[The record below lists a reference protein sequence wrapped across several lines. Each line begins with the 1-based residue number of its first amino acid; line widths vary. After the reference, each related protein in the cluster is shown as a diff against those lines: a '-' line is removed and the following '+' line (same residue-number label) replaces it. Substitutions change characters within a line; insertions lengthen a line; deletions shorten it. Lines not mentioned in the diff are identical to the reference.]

1 MNWFDVVKIIGI
13 PSRRIF
19 LSNVVVNRTEFENT
33 LNKLREL
40 KEVPSRL
47 QGVLNNEKSHKVYYD
62 EGVEAAT
69 TEVDLSEEESK
80 EMFDEMLQIIAEK
93 TKEFTPR
100 EYYSI
105 EKIRELLS
113 EAMKAKNSDEKDK
126 VAEIILEITENSP
139 TRTQFWSENI
149 PERERLEFLRDY
161 LAETEGKAH
170 LFFENPPSNKKI
182 LTDFAEMIGGTVKD
196 DKIFVN
202 FESQTDL
209 VRLLRPK
216 IDKNTREVLDDEET
230 VKAKEEKLKFY
241 NENIRPLKPK
251 LKKGTITTA
260 IDSRMLEAR
269 ELNIRGAKYEIIG
282 DFNERSVEKYIEIVE
297 GLKNSKNIW
306 KPTKF
311 PNGDNIAQGL
321 IFIPRTSGRTKSLVL
336 NPYTSIILNNTF
348 SGDSWFKTFFN
359 ALRTSEVKTDDEVEQ
374 IIIDDISLALMNDQD
389 KTKLGLRTASFARLE
404 KIRNLILT
412 NAPKKRVNEAI
423 REVISQNQ
431 GEGNLG
437 DEITRSKLQL
447 RREQLALLEKHFSV
461 KEGKKIFEALSKEYD
476 EDDLEVNY
484 YDSRGT
490 DITQTDSFVEKENA
504 FYVDFTV
511 FGDDKITPDNLEE
524 WLTGEIKLTEAKRT
538 NPTRGL
544 EIALKEVKELLE
556 KLPESES
563 SEQVKAKLK
572 DSYEKDIARLEEAIQ
587 QRKDSPSVPKEIE
600 NKFAE
605 LRRDLVRPTDFVSFI
620 QSIGSKESLNEL
632 IDAKIG
638 TAQVLE
644 QITPKNSLLYLS
656 KMAERLSADEVGE
669 AFNKINDNPN
679 SDEAKAILEELNGKI
694 PKLLTDIKTNV
705 VGAFKERLQ
714 FFLDNYGQKFQN
726 RTNKV
731 QIAPALKAFT
741 NANMIREVQ

>member
-1 MNWFDVVKIIGI
+1 MIFMNWFDVVKIIGI

-19 LSNVVVNRTEFENT
+19 LSNVVVNRAEFENT
-33 LNKLREL
+33 LNQL
-40 KEVPSRL
+40 KTLERVPSRL

-62 EGVEAAT
+62 EGVEAGA

-80 EMFDEMLQIIAEK
+80 EMFDEMLQVIAEK
-93 TKEFTPR
+93 TKEFTER
-100 EYYSI
+100 KYYSI

-139 TRTQFWSENI
+139 TRKQFWSENI

-209 VRLLRPK
+209 VRLLQPK
-216 IDKNTREVLDDEET
+216 IDKNTREVLDDDET
-230 VKAKEEKLKFY
+230 VKLKDKRLKFY
-241 NENIRPLKPK
+241 NKNIRPLKPK
-251 LKKGTITTA
+251 LKKGTITTT
-260 IDSRMLEAR
+260 IDSRKLEAR

-282 DFNERSVEKYIEIVE
+282 DFNERSVQKYIEIVE

-321 IFIPRTSGRTKSLVL
+321 IFLPRTSGKTKSLIL

-348 SGDSWFKTFFN
+348 SGDSWFKTFFG
-359 ALRTSEVKTDDEVEQ
+359 ALRTSEVKTDDEIEQ
-374 IIIDDISLALMNDQD
+374 IIIDDISLALMNNQD
-389 KTKLGLRTASFARLE
+389 KTSLGLRTASFSRLE

-447 RREQLALLEKHFSV
+447 RREQLALLEKHFTL
-461 KEGKKIFEALSKEYD
+461 KEGKKIFEALSEDYD

-511 FGDDKITPDNLEE
+511 FGDDKITPDNLET
-524 WLTGEIKLTEAKRT
+524 WLEDNQEA
-538 NPTRGL
+538 L
-544 EIALKEVKELLE
+544 DELSQT
-556 KLPESES
+556 KIS
-563 SEQVKAKLK
+563 
-572 DSYEKDIARLEEAIQ
+572 
-587 QRKDSPSVPKEIE
+587 
-600 NKFAE
+600 E
-605 LRRDLVRPTDFVSFI
+605 LRRDLVRPTDFVSFVQLI
-620 QSIGSKESLNEL
+620 ASKESLNQL

-638 TAQVLE
+638 TAAVLE

>member
-1 MNWFDVVKIIGI
+1 MIFMNWFDVVKIIGI

-19 LSNVVVNRTEFENT
+19 LSNVVVNRAEFENT
-33 LNKLREL
+33 LNQL
-40 KEVPSRL
+40 KTLERVPSRL

-62 EGVEAAT
+62 EGVEAGA

-80 EMFDEMLQIIAEK
+80 EMFDEMLQVIAEK
-93 TKEFTPR
+93 TKEFTER
-100 EYYSI
+100 KYYSI

-209 VRLLRPK
+209 VRLLQPK
-216 IDKNTREVLDDEET
+216 IDKNTREVLDDDET
-230 VKAKEEKLKFY
+230 VKLKDKRLKFY
-241 NENIRPLKPK
+241 NKNIRPLKPK
-251 LKKGTITTA
+251 LKKGTITTT
-260 IDSRMLEAR
+260 IDSRKLEAR

-282 DFNERSVEKYIEIVE
+282 DFNERSVQKYIEIVE

-321 IFIPRTSGRTKSLVL
+321 IFLPRTSGKTKSLIL

-348 SGDSWFKTFFN
+348 SGDSWFKTFFG
-359 ALRTSEVKTDDEVEQ
+359 ALRTSEVKTDDEIEQ
-374 IIIDDISLALMNDQD
+374 IIIDDISLALMNNQD
-389 KTKLGLRTASFARLE
+389 KTSLGLRTASFSRLE

-447 RREQLALLEKHFSV
+447 RREQLALLEKHFTL
-461 KEGKKIFEALSKEYD
+461 KEGKKIFEALSEDYD

-511 FGDDKITPDNLEE
+511 FGDDKITPDNLET
-524 WLTGEIKLTEAKRT
+524 WLEDNQEA
-538 NPTRGL
+538 L
-544 EIALKEVKELLE
+544 DELSQT
-556 KLPESES
+556 KIS
-563 SEQVKAKLK
+563 
-572 DSYEKDIARLEEAIQ
+572 
-587 QRKDSPSVPKEIE
+587 
-600 NKFAE
+600 E
-605 LRRDLVRPTDFVSFI
+605 LRRDLVRPTDFVSFVQLI
-620 QSIGSKESLNEL
+620 ASKESLNQL

-638 TAQVLE
+638 TAAVLE

>member
-1 MNWFDVVKIIGI
+1 MNWFDVIKIIGI

-19 LSNVVVNRTEFENT
+19 LSNVVVNRAEFENT
-33 LNKLREL
+33 LDKLRAIE
-40 KEVPSRL
+40 EVPSRL

-62 EGVEAAT
+62 EGVRAET

-100 EYYSI
+100 QYYSI
-105 EKIRELLS
+105 EKIRKLLS
-113 EAMKAKNSDEKDK
+113 EAMKAKNSDEKEK
-126 VAEIILEITENSP
+126 VAEIILEITENSS
-139 TRTQFWSENI
+139 TREQYWSENI

-182 LTDFAEMIGGTVKD
+182 LSDFAEMIGGTVKD

-230 VKAKEEKLKFY
+230 VKEKEEKLKFY
-241 NENIRPLKPK
+241 NEKIRPLKPK

-260 IDSRMLEAR
+260 IDSRKLEAR

-321 IFIPRTSGRTKSLVL
+321 IFLPRTSGRTKSLIL

-348 SGDSWFKTFFN
+348 SGDSWFQTFFS
-359 ALRTSEVKTDDEVEQ
+359 ALRTSEVKTDDEIEQ
-374 IIIDDISLALMNDQD
+374 IIIDDISLALMNNQD
-389 KTKLGLRTASFARLE
+389 KTRLGLRTASFARLE

-412 NAPKKRVNEAI
+412 NAAKKRVNEAV

-447 RREQLALLEKHFSV
+447 RREQLALLEKHFTV
-461 KEGKKIFEALSKEYD
+461 KEGKKIFEALSEDYD

-490 DITQTDSFVEKENA
+490 DITQTDSFVERENA

-511 FGDDKITPDNLEE
+511 YGDDKITPSNLEE
-524 WLTGEIKLTEAKRT
+524 WLED
-538 NPTRGL
+538 N
-544 EIALKEVKELLE
+544 
-556 KLPESES
+556 
-563 SEQVKAKLK
+563 Q
-572 DSYEKDIARLEEAIQ
+572 EAIEELDQ
-587 QRKDSPSVPKEIE
+587 SKI
-600 NKFAE
+600 AE

-620 QSIGSKESLNEL
+620 QSIGSRESLSQL

-644 QITPKNSLLYLS
+644 QITPKNSLLYLR
-656 KMAERLSADEVGE
+656 KMSERLSGDEVGE

-679 SDEAKAILEELNGKI
+679 SDEAKAILEDLNSKI

-726 RTNKV
+726 KTNKV
-731 QIAPALKAFT
+731 QIAPAIKAFT

>member
-1 MNWFDVVKIIGI
+1 MTWFDVVKIIGI

-19 LSNVVVNRTEFENT
+19 LSNVVVNRAEFENT
-33 LNKLREL
+33 LNQLRTLER
-40 KEVPSRL
+40 VPSRL

-62 EGVEAAT
+62 EGVQAGA

-80 EMFDEMLQIIAEK
+80 KMFDEMLQIIAEK
-93 TKEFTPR
+93 TKEFTSR
-100 EYYSI
+100 QYYPI

-113 EAMKAKNSDEKDK
+113 EAMKAKKSDEKDK

-251 LKKGTITTA
+251 LKKGAITTA
-260 IDSRMLEAR
+260 IDSRQLEAR
-269 ELNIRGAKYEIIG
+269 ELNIRGAKFEITG
-282 DFNERSVEKYIEIVE
+282 DFNERSVQKYIEIVE
-297 GLKNSKNIW
+297 GLKNSKEIW
-306 KPTKF
+306 KPKKF

-321 IFIPRTSGRTKSLVL
+321 IFLPRASGTTKSLIL

-348 SGDSWFKTFFN
+348 SGDSWFKTFFDS
-359 ALRTSEVKTDDEVEQ
+359 LRTSEVKTDDEIEQ
-374 IIIDDISLALMNDQD
+374 IIVDDISLALMNNKD
-389 KTKLGLRTASFARLE
+389 KTTLGLRTASFSRID

-412 NAPKKRVNEAI
+412 NASKKRVNEAV

-437 DEITRSKLQL
+437 EEITRRKLEL
-447 RREQLALLEKHFSV
+447 RREQLALLEKHFTL
-461 KEGKKIFEALSKEYD
+461 KEGKKIFEALSQEYD

-490 DITQTDSFVEKENA
+490 DITQTDSFAEKENA
-504 FYVDFTV
+504 FYVDFTI
-511 FGDDKITPDNLEE
+511 FGDDKITPDNLET
-524 WLTGEIKLTEAKRT
+524 WLEDNQEA
-538 NPTRGL
+538 L
-544 EIALKEVKELLE
+544 DELSQT
-556 KLPESES
+556 KIS
-563 SEQVKAKLK
+563 
-572 DSYEKDIARLEEAIQ
+572 
-587 QRKDSPSVPKEIE
+587 
-600 NKFAE
+600 E
-605 LRRDLVRPTDFVSFI
+605 LRRDLVRPTDFVTFI
-620 QSIGSKESLNEL
+620 QSIGSKESLNDL

-638 TAQVLE
+638 TAAVLE

-656 KMAERLSADEVGE
+656 KMAERLSADEIGE

-694 PKLLTDIKTNV
+694 PKILTDIKTNV
-705 VGAFKERLQ
+705 IGAFKERLQ

-726 RTNKV
+726 KTNKV
-731 QIAPALKAFT
+731 QIAPAIKAFT

>member
-19 LSNVVVNRTEFENT
+19 LSNVVVNRAEFENT
-33 LNKLREL
+33 LNQL
-40 KEVPSRL
+40 KTLERVPSRL

-62 EGVEAAT
+62 EGVEAGA

-80 EMFDEMLQIIAEK
+80 EMFDEMLQVIAEK
-93 TKEFTPR
+93 TKEFTER
-100 EYYSI
+100 KYYSI

-139 TRTQFWSENI
+139 TRKQFWSENI

-209 VRLLRPK
+209 VRLLQPK
-216 IDKNTREVLDDEET
+216 IDKNTREVLDDDET
-230 VKAKEEKLKFY
+230 VKLKDKRLKFY
-241 NENIRPLKPK
+241 NKNIRPLKPK
-251 LKKGTITTA
+251 LKKGTITTT
-260 IDSRMLEAR
+260 IDSRKLEAR

-282 DFNERSVEKYIEIVE
+282 DFNERSVQKYIEIVE

-321 IFIPRTSGRTKSLVL
+321 IFLPRTSGKTKSLIL

-348 SGDSWFKTFFN
+348 SGDSWFKTFFG
-359 ALRTSEVKTDDEVEQ
+359 ALRTSEVKTDDEIEQ
-374 IIIDDISLALMNDQD
+374 IIIDDISLALMNNQD
-389 KTKLGLRTASFARLE
+389 KTSLGLRTASFSRLE

-447 RREQLALLEKHFSV
+447 RREQLALLEKHFTL
-461 KEGKKIFEALSKEYD
+461 KEGKKIFEALSEDYD

-511 FGDDKITPDNLEE
+511 FGDDKITPDNLET
-524 WLTGEIKLTEAKRT
+524 WLEDNQEA
-538 NPTRGL
+538 L
-544 EIALKEVKELLE
+544 DELSQT
-556 KLPESES
+556 KIS
-563 SEQVKAKLK
+563 
-572 DSYEKDIARLEEAIQ
+572 
-587 QRKDSPSVPKEIE
+587 
-600 NKFAE
+600 E
-605 LRRDLVRPTDFVSFI
+605 LRRDLVRPTDFVSFVQLI
-620 QSIGSKESLNEL
+620 ASKESLNQL

-638 TAQVLE
+638 TAAVLE

>member
-1 MNWFDVVKIIGI
+1 MIFMNWFDVIKIIGI

-19 LSNVVVNRTEFENT
+19 LSNVVVNRAEFENT
-33 LNKLREL
+33 LDKLRAIE
-40 KEVPSRL
+40 EVPSRL

-62 EGVEAAT
+62 EGVRAET

-100 EYYSI
+100 QYYSI
-105 EKIRELLS
+105 EKIRKLLS
-113 EAMKAKNSDEKDK
+113 EAMKAKNSDEKEK
-126 VAEIILEITENSP
+126 VAEIILEITENSS
-139 TRTQFWSENI
+139 TREQYWSENI

-182 LTDFAEMIGGTVKD
+182 LSDFAEMIGGTVKD

-230 VKAKEEKLKFY
+230 VKEKEEKLKFY
-241 NENIRPLKPK
+241 NEKIRPLKPK

-260 IDSRMLEAR
+260 IDSRKLEAR

-321 IFIPRTSGRTKSLVL
+321 IFLPRTSGRTKSLIL

-348 SGDSWFKTFFN
+348 SGDSWFQTFFS
-359 ALRTSEVKTDDEVEQ
+359 ALRTSEVKTDDEIEQ
-374 IIIDDISLALMNDQD
+374 IIIDDISLALMNNQD
-389 KTKLGLRTASFARLE
+389 KTRLGLRTASFARLE

-412 NAPKKRVNEAI
+412 NAAKKRVNEAV

-447 RREQLALLEKHFSV
+447 RREQLALLEKHFTV
-461 KEGKKIFEALSKEYD
+461 KEGKKIFEALSEDYD

-490 DITQTDSFVEKENA
+490 DITQTDSFVERENA

-511 FGDDKITPDNLEE
+511 YGDDKITPSNLEE
-524 WLTGEIKLTEAKRT
+524 WLED
-538 NPTRGL
+538 N
-544 EIALKEVKELLE
+544 
-556 KLPESES
+556 
-563 SEQVKAKLK
+563 Q
-572 DSYEKDIARLEEAIQ
+572 EAIEELDQ
-587 QRKDSPSVPKEIE
+587 SKI
-600 NKFAE
+600 AE

-620 QSIGSKESLNEL
+620 QTIGSRESLSQL

-644 QITPKNSLLYLS
+644 QITPKNSLLYLR
-656 KMAERLSADEVGE
+656 KMSERLSGDEVGE

-679 SDEAKAILEELNGKI
+679 SDEAKAILEDLNSKI

-726 RTNKV
+726 KTNKV
-731 QIAPALKAFT
+731 QIAPAIKAFT

>member
-1 MNWFDVVKIIGI
+1 MTWFDVVKIIGI

-19 LSNVVVNRTEFENT
+19 LSNVVVNRAEFENT
-33 LNKLREL
+33 LNQLRTLER
-40 KEVPSRL
+40 VPSRL

-62 EGVEAAT
+62 EGVQAGA

-80 EMFDEMLQIIAEK
+80 KMFDEMLQIIAEK
-93 TKEFTPR
+93 TKEFTSR
-100 EYYSI
+100 QYYPI

-113 EAMKAKNSDEKDK
+113 EAMKAKKSDEKDK
-126 VAEIILEITENSP
+126 VAEIILEVTENSP

-241 NENIRPLKPK
+241 NEKIRPLKPK
-251 LKKGTITTA
+251 LKKGTTTTA
-260 IDSRMLEAR
+260 IDSRQLEAR
-269 ELNIRGAKYEIIG
+269 ELNIRGAKFEITG
-282 DFNERSVEKYIEIVE
+282 DFNERSVQKYIEIVE
-297 GLKNSKNIW
+297 GLKNSKEIW
-306 KPTKF
+306 KPKKF

-321 IFIPRTSGRTKSLVL
+321 IFLPRASGTTKSLIL

-348 SGDSWFKTFFN
+348 SGDSWFKTFFDS
-359 ALRTSEVKTDDEVEQ
+359 LRTSEVKTDDEIEQ
-374 IIIDDISLALMNDQD
+374 IIVDDISLALMNNQD
-389 KTKLGLRTASFARLE
+389 KTSLGLRTASFSRID

-412 NAPKKRVNEAI
+412 NASKKRVNEAV
-423 REVISQNQ
+423 REIISQNQ

-437 DEITRSKLQL
+437 EEITRRKLEL
-447 RREQLALLEKHFSV
+447 RREQLALLEKHFTI
-461 KEGKKIFEALSKEYD
+461 KEGKKIFEALSQEYD

-490 DITQTDSFVEKENA
+490 DITQTDSFAEKENA
-504 FYVDFTV
+504 FYVDFTI
-511 FGDDKITPDNLEE
+511 FGDDKITPDNLET
-524 WLTGEIKLTEAKRT
+524 WLEDNQEA
-538 NPTRGL
+538 L
-544 EIALKEVKELLE
+544 DELSQT
-556 KLPESES
+556 KIS
-563 SEQVKAKLK
+563 
-572 DSYEKDIARLEEAIQ
+572 
-587 QRKDSPSVPKEIE
+587 
-600 NKFAE
+600 E
-605 LRRDLVRPTDFVSFI
+605 LRRDLVRPTDFVTFI
-620 QSIGSKESLNEL
+620 QSIGSKESLNNL

-638 TAQVLE
+638 TAAVLE

-656 KMAERLSADEVGE
+656 KMAERLSADEIGE

-694 PKLLTDIKTNV
+694 PKILTDIKTNV
-705 VGAFKERLQ
+705 IGAFKERLQ

-726 RTNKV
+726 KTNKV
-731 QIAPALKAFT
+731 QIAPAIKAFT
-741 NANMIREVQ
+741 NANMIREAQ

>member
-1 MNWFDVVKIIGI
+1 MNWFDVIKIIGI

-19 LSNVVVNRTEFENT
+19 LSNVVVNRAEFENT
-33 LNKLREL
+33 LDKLRAIE
-40 KEVPSRL
+40 EVPSRL

-62 EGVEAAT
+62 EGVRAET

-100 EYYSI
+100 QYYSI
-105 EKIRELLS
+105 EKIRKLLS
-113 EAMKAKNSDEKDK
+113 EAMKAKNSDEKEK
-126 VAEIILEITENSP
+126 VAEIILEITENSS
-139 TRTQFWSENI
+139 TREQYWSENI

-182 LTDFAEMIGGTVKD
+182 LSDFAEMIGGTVKD

-230 VKAKEEKLKFY
+230 VKEKEEKLKFY
-241 NENIRPLKPK
+241 NEKIRPLKPK

-260 IDSRMLEAR
+260 IDSRKLEAR

-321 IFIPRTSGRTKSLVL
+321 IFLPRTSGRTKSLIL

-348 SGDSWFKTFFN
+348 SGDSWFQTFFS
-359 ALRTSEVKTDDEVEQ
+359 ALRTSEVKTDDEIEQ
-374 IIIDDISLALMNDQD
+374 IIIDDISLALMNNQD
-389 KTKLGLRTASFARLE
+389 KTRLGLRTASFARLE

-412 NAPKKRVNEAI
+412 NAAKKRVNEAV

-447 RREQLALLEKHFSV
+447 RREQLALLEKHFTV
-461 KEGKKIFEALSKEYD
+461 KEGKKIFEALSEDYD

-490 DITQTDSFVEKENA
+490 DITQTDSFVERENA

-511 FGDDKITPDNLEE
+511 YGDDKITPSNLEE
-524 WLTGEIKLTEAKRT
+524 WLED
-538 NPTRGL
+538 N
-544 EIALKEVKELLE
+544 
-556 KLPESES
+556 
-563 SEQVKAKLK
+563 Q
-572 DSYEKDIARLEEAIQ
+572 EAIEELDQ
-587 QRKDSPSVPKEIE
+587 SKI
-600 NKFAE
+600 AE

-620 QSIGSKESLNEL
+620 QTIGSRESLSQL

-644 QITPKNSLLYLS
+644 QITPKNSLLYLR
-656 KMAERLSADEVGE
+656 KMSERLSGDEVGE

-679 SDEAKAILEELNGKI
+679 SDEAKAILEDLNSKI

-726 RTNKV
+726 KTNKV
-731 QIAPALKAFT
+731 QIAPAIKAFT

>member
-19 LSNVVVNRTEFENT
+19 LSNVVVNRAEFENT
-33 LNKLREL
+33 LNQL
-40 KEVPSRL
+40 KTLERVPSRL

-62 EGVEAAT
+62 EGVEAGA

-80 EMFDEMLQIIAEK
+80 EMFDEMLQVIAEK
-93 TKEFTPR
+93 TKEFTER
-100 EYYSI
+100 KYYSI

-209 VRLLRPK
+209 VRLLQPK
-216 IDKNTREVLDDEET
+216 IDKNTREVLDDDET
-230 VKAKEEKLKFY
+230 VKLKDKRLKFY
-241 NENIRPLKPK
+241 NKNIRPLKPK
-251 LKKGTITTA
+251 LKKGTITTT
-260 IDSRMLEAR
+260 IDSRKLEAR

-282 DFNERSVEKYIEIVE
+282 DFNERSVQKYIEIVE

-321 IFIPRTSGRTKSLVL
+321 IFLPRTSGKTKSLIL

-348 SGDSWFKTFFN
+348 SGDSWFKTFFG
-359 ALRTSEVKTDDEVEQ
+359 ALRTSEVKTDDEIEQ
-374 IIIDDISLALMNDQD
+374 IIIDDISLALMNNQD
-389 KTKLGLRTASFARLE
+389 KTSLGLRTASFSRLE

-447 RREQLALLEKHFSV
+447 RREQLALLEKHFTL
-461 KEGKKIFEALSKEYD
+461 KEGKKIFEALSEDYD

-511 FGDDKITPDNLEE
+511 FGDDKITPDNLET
-524 WLTGEIKLTEAKRT
+524 WLEDNQEA
-538 NPTRGL
+538 L
-544 EIALKEVKELLE
+544 DELSQT
-556 KLPESES
+556 KIS
-563 SEQVKAKLK
+563 
-572 DSYEKDIARLEEAIQ
+572 
-587 QRKDSPSVPKEIE
+587 
-600 NKFAE
+600 E
-605 LRRDLVRPTDFVSFI
+605 LRRDLVRPTDFVSFVQLI
-620 QSIGSKESLNEL
+620 ASKESLNQL

-638 TAQVLE
+638 TAAVLE

>member
-1 MNWFDVVKIIGI
+1 MTWFDVVKIIGI

-19 LSNVVVNRTEFENT
+19 LSNVVVNRAEFENT
-33 LNKLREL
+33 LNQLRTLER
-40 KEVPSRL
+40 VPSRL

-62 EGVEAAT
+62 EGVQAGA

-93 TKEFTPR
+93 TKKFTSR
-100 EYYSI
+100 QYYPI

-113 EAMKAKNSDEKDK
+113 EAMKAKKSDEKDK

-216 IDKNTREVLDDEET
+216 IDKNTREILDDEET

-241 NENIRPLKPK
+241 NEKIRPLKPK
-251 LKKGTITTA
+251 LKKGTTTTA
-260 IDSRMLEAR
+260 IDSRQLEAR
-269 ELNIRGAKYEIIG
+269 ELNIRGAKFEITG
-282 DFNERSVEKYIEIVE
+282 DFNERSVQKYIEIVE
-297 GLKNSKNIW
+297 GLKNSKEIW
-306 KPTKF
+306 KPKKF

-321 IFIPRTSGRTKSLVL
+321 IFLPRASGTTKSLIL

-348 SGDSWFKTFFN
+348 SGDSWFKTFFDS
-359 ALRTSEVKTDDEVEQ
+359 LRTSEVKTDDEIEQ
-374 IIIDDISLALMNDQD
+374 IIVDDISLALMNNQD
-389 KTKLGLRTASFARLE
+389 KTSLGLRTASFSRID

-412 NAPKKRVNEAI
+412 NASKKRVNEAV

-437 DEITRSKLQL
+437 EEITRRKLEL
-447 RREQLALLEKHFSV
+447 RREQLALLEKHFTL
-461 KEGKKIFEALSKEYD
+461 KEGKKIFEALSQEYD

-490 DITQTDSFVEKENA
+490 DITQTDSFAEKENA
-504 FYVDFTV
+504 FYVDFTI
-511 FGDDKITPDNLEE
+511 FGDDKITPDNLET
-524 WLTGEIKLTEAKRT
+524 WLEDNQEA
-538 NPTRGL
+538 L
-544 EIALKEVKELLE
+544 DELSQT
-556 KLPESES
+556 KIS
-563 SEQVKAKLK
+563 
-572 DSYEKDIARLEEAIQ
+572 
-587 QRKDSPSVPKEIE
+587 
-600 NKFAE
+600 E
-605 LRRDLVRPTDFVSFI
+605 LRRDLVRPTDFVTFI
-620 QSIGSKESLNEL
+620 QSIGSKESLNDL

-638 TAQVLE
+638 TAAVLE

-656 KMAERLSADEVGE
+656 KMAERLSADEIGE

-694 PKLLTDIKTNV
+694 PKILTDIKTNV
-705 VGAFKERLQ
+705 IGAFKERLQ

-726 RTNKV
+726 KTNKV
-731 QIAPALKAFT
+731 QIAPAIKAFT

>member
-1 MNWFDVVKIIGI
+1 MTWFDVVKIIGI

-19 LSNVVVNRTEFENT
+19 LSNVVVNRAEFENT
-33 LNKLREL
+33 LNQLRTLER
-40 KEVPSRL
+40 VPSRL

-62 EGVEAAT
+62 EGVQAGA

-93 TKEFTPR
+93 TKKFTSR
-100 EYYSI
+100 QYYPI

-113 EAMKAKNSDEKDK
+113 EAMKAKKSDEKDK

-241 NENIRPLKPK
+241 NEKIRPLKPK
-251 LKKGTITTA
+251 LKKGTTTTA
-260 IDSRMLEAR
+260 IDSRQLEAR
-269 ELNIRGAKYEIIG
+269 ELNIRGAKFEITG
-282 DFNERSVEKYIEIVE
+282 DFNERSVQKYIEIVE
-297 GLKNSKNIW
+297 GLKNSKEIW
-306 KPTKF
+306 KPKKF

-321 IFIPRTSGRTKSLVL
+321 IFLPRASGTTKSLIL

-348 SGDSWFKTFFN
+348 SGDSWFKTFFDS
-359 ALRTSEVKTDDEVEQ
+359 LRTSEVKTDDEIEQ
-374 IIIDDISLALMNDQD
+374 IIVDDISLALMNNKD
-389 KTKLGLRTASFARLE
+389 KTTLGLRTASFSRID

-412 NAPKKRVNEAI
+412 NASKKRVNEAV

-437 DEITRSKLQL
+437 EEITRRKLEL
-447 RREQLALLEKHFSV
+447 RREQLALLEKHFTL
-461 KEGKKIFEALSKEYD
+461 KEGKKIFEALSQEYD

-490 DITQTDSFVEKENA
+490 DITQTDSFAEKENA
-504 FYVDFTV
+504 FYVDFTI
-511 FGDDKITPDNLEE
+511 FGDDKITPDNLET
-524 WLTGEIKLTEAKRT
+524 WLEDNQEA
-538 NPTRGL
+538 L
-544 EIALKEVKELLE
+544 DELSQT
-556 KLPESES
+556 KIS
-563 SEQVKAKLK
+563 
-572 DSYEKDIARLEEAIQ
+572 
-587 QRKDSPSVPKEIE
+587 
-600 NKFAE
+600 E
-605 LRRDLVRPTDFVSFI
+605 LRRDLVRPTDFVTFI
-620 QSIGSKESLNEL
+620 QSIGSKESLNDL

-638 TAQVLE
+638 TAAVLE

-656 KMAERLSADEVGE
+656 KMAERLSADEIGE

-694 PKLLTDIKTNV
+694 PKILTDIKTNV
-705 VGAFKERLQ
+705 IGAFKERLQ

-726 RTNKV
+726 KTNKV
-731 QIAPALKAFT
+731 QIAPAIKAFT